1 MKTVKYIAIC
11 LAAIGWTACSDGDE
25 TVGFEVDQ
33 QHIEIGAVGGTRVVR
48 ILSGDNWI
56 ATTDEPWLTISPA
69 NGRGSID
76 CRIIIDSALRNT
88 PRHGIVRIQNQQTW
102 TNQEISID
110 QEGFDYAITLDEAN
124 VAVDNYAEYGQ
135 RYFDVKVKTNVDFD
149 VVIPD
154 NAGWLRNETK
164 YTVALDRGIR
174 PREVTVRFDWN
185 INSAPLERIADI
197 VFRPKN
203 SVELSRHD
211 NLTVTQG
218 AAPDIPENTRQG
230 DSIALLGISRSLN
243 VWHAWDSSD
252 RMDNWNGVVLWEEG
266 MEGYTPEK
274 AGRVKSASFQLIQ
287 TREGLPFEVQY
298 LTAAEELAFSSNTNT
313 FLFDLDP
320 GDAITKLTQLRRLT
334 LFSYGLSSLNEG
346 FKNLTNLEYLDIR
359 GNNFQTVPQVLTP
372 ENLPSLRVLLMGANQ
387 RSLIY
392 DLSNNISER
401 LGGFYD
407 DESIPLRLLAW
418 EKLDSLSLSV
428 NYFRGSLPSFE
439 DDPSWPRYT
448 EEDIANSA
456 NAKGIDTLP
465 RALIGTPKVLPRATM
480 FSINLNRFTG
490 TLPDWVLYH
499 PGLDWWIPFI
509 LVFNQEGKDTEG
521 RSAGFDNEPT
531 SLDYYY
537 KFYEGCK
544 TPPSYNDEE
553 EEDNAL

>member
-11 LAAIGWTACSDGDE
+11 LAAIGSAACSDQDKA
-25 TVGFEVDQ
+25 VGFEVDQ
-33 QHIEIGAVGGTRVVR
+33 QHIEIGAEGGTRIVR
-48 ILSGDNWI
+48 IASGDNWI

-69 NGRGSID
+69 NGRGSVD

-88 PRHGIVRIQNQQTW
+88 PRHGVVRIQNQQTW
-102 TNQEISID
+102 SNQEIDID
-110 QEGFDYAITLDEAN
+110 QQGFDYAITLDESS
-124 VAVDNYAEYGQ
+124 VAVDNYAEFGK

-154 NAGWLRNETK
+154 NAGWLRNDVK

-185 INSAPLERIADI
+185 INSAPIERIADI
-197 VFRPKN
+197 VFRPKS

-218 AAPDIPENTRQG
+218 AAPKIEENTRQG
-230 DSIALLGISRSLN
+230 DSIALLGICRTLN
-243 VWHAWDSSD
+243 VAQGWDSAG
-252 RMDNWNGVVLWEEG
+252 RMDDWNGVVLWEEG
-266 MEGYTPEK
+266 MEGYTPDK
-274 AGRVKSASFQLIQ
+274 AGRVKSANFPFII

-298 LTAAEELAFSSNTNT
+298 LTAAEELSFSSNSNT
-313 FLFDLDP
+313 FLLDLDP
-320 GDAITKLTQLRRLT
+320 GDAITKLPQLRRLT
-334 LFSYGLSSLNEG
+334 LFAYGLSSLGEE

-359 GNNFQTVPQVLTP
+359 GNNFQTVPAVLSP
-372 ENLPSLRVLLMGANQ
+372 ENLPSLRVLLMSGNQ

-392 DLSNNISER
+392 DLSNNIDER
-401 LGGFYD
+401 IGGFYD
-407 DESIPLRLLAW
+407 EESIPLRLLAW
-418 EKLDSLSLSV
+418 EKLDTLSLGV
-428 NYFRGSLPSFE
+428 NYFRGSLPTFE

-448 EEDIANSA
+448 EEDIANST
-456 NAKGIDTLP
+456 NAKGVDTLP

-490 TLPDWVLYH
+490 LLPDWLLYH
-499 PGLDWWIPFI
+499 PGLDWWIPSV
-509 LVFNQEGKDTEG
+509 LVFTQEGKDVEG
-521 RSAGFDNEPT
+521 RLAGFDNEPAN
-531 SLDYYY
+531 LDYYY

-553 EEDNAL
+553 DDDTL